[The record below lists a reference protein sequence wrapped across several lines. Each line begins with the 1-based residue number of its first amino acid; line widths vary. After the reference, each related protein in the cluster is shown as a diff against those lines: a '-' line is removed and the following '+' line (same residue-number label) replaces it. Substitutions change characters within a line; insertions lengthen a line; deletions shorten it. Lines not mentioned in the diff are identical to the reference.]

1 MLTTLSRPRIVGQR
15 LVDIDELED
24 SSPFGLQGLKRK
36 ALRLLKPDCI
46 SKLAVA
52 LAMHGTRDEIR
63 GEGLAL
69 GLLARHPEWRD
80 EYEVVHLIEK
90 SLWINGRS
98 DLVMTLTPN
107 PSQIP
112 DSPPR
117 QIVDVLTRAYALHP
131 ESTVW
136 YGVPLFGDQT
146 TPDGLPIPLTA
157 QEVREEQERRVQ
169 AARNLAL
176 RYGWAYRAAARAA
189 RIPSAIGLLSRR
201 VWMRGEAFCQAI
213 TDYRQRIR
221 RDTRMRYRVRMAREL
236 EYNQC
241 GRYCSEMPEHT
252 TFVGRIQE
260 KAFDAADIAA
270 GRMAT
275 PAGMTAVAMP
285 GMTALTI
292 HTLLPLIFA
301 PVTVVTCDPFLFME
315 LPDEPGK
322 LRHLGHWYWQTDAE
336 GKQRLHVHV

>member
-1 MLTTLSRPRIVGQR
+1 MQTTLSRPRVVGQR
-15 LVDIDELED
+15 LVDASEFED

-52 LAMHGTRDEIR
+52 LAMHGSRDEIR

-69 GLLARHPEWRD
+69 GLIARHPEWRD

-112 DSPPR
+112 DSPPQ
-117 QIVDVLTRAYALHP
+117 QIIDALTRAYVLHP
-131 ESTVW
+131 EATVW

-157 QEVREEQERRVQ
+157 QEVREEQDRRIQ
-169 AARNLAL
+169 AAREQAL
-176 RYGWAYRAAARAA
+176 KYRWAYRAAASAA
-189 RIPSAIGLLSRR
+189 QVPSMIGRFARR
-201 VWMRGEAFCQAI
+201 VWTRGEAFCQAVS
-213 TDYRQRIR
+213 DYQERMR
-221 RDTRMRYRVRMAREL
+221 RDTRLRERVRMINEL
-236 EYNQC
+236 DYIQY
-241 GRYCSEMPEHT
+241 GRCCTAMPEHT
-252 TFVGRIQE
+252 TFVGRIREQ
-260 KAFDAADIAA
+260 AMRAADIAA

-275 PAGMTAVAMP
+275 PAGMTALSIP
-285 GMTALTI
+285 GVALTI
-292 HTLLPLIFA
+292 QTLIPLLYVPA
-301 PVTVVTCDPFLFME
+301 TVVTCDPFLFME

-322 LRHLGHWYWQTDAE
+322 LRHLGHWFWQTDAQ
-336 GKQRLHVHV
+336 GKKRLHVHV

>member
-1 MLTTLSRPRIVGQR
+1 MQTTLLARPRVVGQR

-36 ALRLLKPDCI
+36 ALRLIKPDCI

-52 LAMHGTRDEIR
+52 LAMNGTRDEIR

-112 DSPPR
+112 DSPPQ
-117 QIVDVLTRAYALHP
+117 QIVDALTRAYALHP
-131 ESTVW
+131 EATVW

-157 QEVREEQERRVQ
+157 QEVRDEQDRRIQ
-169 AARNLAL
+169 AARDQAL
-176 RYGWAYRAAARAA
+176 KYRWAYRAAARAV
-189 RIPSAIGLLSRR
+189 RIPSTIGRFVR
-201 VWMRGEAFCQAI
+201 QAWMRGEACCQAVS
-213 TDYRQRIR
+213 DYQARAR
-221 RDTRMRYRVRMAREL
+221 RDTRERARVRMINEL
-236 EYNQC
+236 EYTQC
-241 GRYCSEMPEHT
+241 GRYCTPMPEHT
-252 TFVGRIQE
+252 TFVGRIREQ
-260 KAFDAADIAA
+260 ANDVADIAA
-270 GRMAT
+270 GRIGT
-275 PAGMTAVAMP
+275 PAGMTTLAVP
-285 GMTALTI
+285 GVALTI
-292 HTLLPLIFA
+292 QALIPLFYV
-301 PVTVVTCDPFLFME
+301 PLTVATCDPFLFME
-315 LPDEPGK
+315 LPDETGK
-322 LRHLGHWYWQTDAE
+322 LRHLGHWYWQTDAQ
-336 GKQRLHVHV
+336 GKKRLHVHV